1 MRETGAAARRR
12 RKQLKRL
19 AAEREPLSA
28 RRAYRAA
35 QEVLEQGLKLWK
47 TADNKTRLAL
57 MLLGPLNFLLLAL
70 IANGDIFGAIPPP
83 ERVPVAIGVIV
94 YAALVMTMFLLAIGT
109 LRPEEAE
116 PPIAH
121 GRRAGDAKAPVGIRH
136 YEDVLRWDLGDYQ
149 RAWQRVTRAEL
160 LDEMAEQAHGVAE
173 ANQRKFRTLHHL
185 YVGLQ
190 VMTALAVALIV
201 AIAATVM
208 LKGDPERI
216 KFKGGLTVTIPAL
229 GGSPAAEAPA
239 AEAPAAEGAEAG
251 AAGKAADAG
260 SRDWTR
266 FPPVVDRTTSEEI
279 VALGDVHGAY
289 DRLLHLLQVGGIAR
303 ADAKAKGGYAWA
315 GGKRT
320 LVSVG
325 DLIDKGPQ
333 SLEVLDLMMSLQAG
347 AREAGGDVIVTL
359 GNHEAEFLARPGKKE
374 KTEDFEKELEKRGI
388 DLHDVAAGRNDYGR
402 FLRNL
407 PMAARVNSWF
417 FAHGGSTSG
426 MSLVQIGDHF
436 RAVVDSGKWKN
447 PFLIGDDSLLEAR
460 KWWKGDTDDKD
471 LAALPAAHIVFGH
484 DPGAFKDKGT
494 IQTKGGR
501 LFLIDVGMTPEFNY
515 SKGALLLIDRKD
527 GQDVATSLDASGTR
541 KEVWR
546 GPAPHGS

>member
-1 MRETGAAARRR
+1 MKEEGAAGRRR
-12 RKQLKRL
+12 RREMKRQ
-19 AAEREPLSA
+19 AAEREPLA
-28 RRAYRAA
+28 GRRAYRAA
-35 QEVLEQGLKLWK
+35 EEVLAQGLKLWK

-57 MLLGPLNFLLLAL
+57 MLLGPLNLLLLAL
-70 IANGDIFGAIPPP
+70 LSNDEIFAVIPSP
-83 ERVPVAIGVIV
+83 ERVPIVIGVIV
-94 YAALVMTMFLLAIGT
+94 YAGLVMTVFLLAIGT

-116 PPIAH
+116 PAIAH
-121 GRRAGDAKAPVGIRH
+121 GRRAGDAKPPIGIRH
-136 YEDVLRWDLGDYQ
+136 YEDVLRWDLGEYQ
-149 RAWQRVTRAEL
+149 RAWQRVTRVQLVE
-160 LDEMAEQAHGVAE
+160 EMAEQAHGVAE
-173 ANQRKFRTLHHL
+173 ANQRKFRTLYYL
-185 YVGLQ
+185 YLGLQ

-201 AIAATVM
+201 GIAGTLM
-208 LKGDPERI
+208 LKGEAERI
-216 KFKGGLTVTIPAL
+216 KLKGGMTVTIPAL
-229 GGSPAAEAPA
+229 KSSPATGPLAAEAGEASAAVPA
-239 AEAPAAEGAEAG
+239 KAGEGG
-251 AAGKAADAG
+251 
-260 SRDWTR
+260 RDWAQ
-266 FPPVVDRTTSEEI
+266 FPPVVDRTTGEEI

-289 DRLLHLLQVGGIAR
+289 DRLVHLLQVGGIAR

-333 SLEVLDLMMSLQAG
+333 SLEVLDLMMALQSG
-347 AREAGGDVIVTL
+347 ARAAGGDVIVTL
-359 GNHEAEFLARPGKKE
+359 GNHEAEFLARPGKKA
-374 KTEDFEKELEKRGI
+374 KTEEFEQELEKRGI
-388 DLHDVAAGRNDYGR
+388 DFHDVAAGRNDYGR
-402 FLRNL
+402 FLRSL

-417 FAHGGSTSG
+417 FAHAGSTSG
-426 MSLVQIGDHF
+426 MSLGQIGDHF

-484 DPGAFKDKGT
+484 DPGAFRDKGT

-501 LFLIDVGMTPEFNY
+501 LFLIDVGMTPEFDY

-527 GQDVATSLDASGTR
+527 GQDVATSLDASGAR